1 MLFDQLNANIQ
12 PGPGYEPDALHAST
26 PPQLPVSLI
35 AFYLPQFHRIPEND
49 AWWGKG
55 FTEWT
60 NVTKALPRYVGHIQP
75 RLPGELGFYDL
86 RNGDVLRRQA
96 NWLVVRH
103 PWLCFHH
110 YWFNGRRLLQSPLE
124 LLLANADIDL
134 PFCVNWANENWTR
147 RWDGLEEEVLI
158 AQSHSPEDD
167 VAFAR
172 SLVPVIRDPRYIHV
186 GDRPLVMIY
195 RPGLLPDPVATV
207 RRWRT
212 EFMSAGVG
220 NPYIIWHKLSRTRI
234 RVARDRCRSRIPA
247 SQASSS
253 LAQHKHVSKTPR
265 SPLHWPRYR
274 LPRFGPARG

>member
-1 MLFDQLNANIQ
+1 MAMFF
-12 PGPGYEPDALHAST
+12 G
-26 PPQLPVSLI
+26 
-35 AFYLPQFHRIPEND
+35 
-49 AWWGKG
+49 
-55 FTEWT
+55 
-60 NVTKALPRYVGHIQP
+60 
-75 RLPGELGFYDL
+75 
-86 RNGDVLRRQA
+86 RQA
-96 NWLVVRH
+96 QLARRYGIH
-103 PWLCFHH
+103 GFCFHH

-212 EFMSAGVG
+212 EFMSPASVT
-220 NPYIIWHKLSRTRI
+220 YIIM
-234 RVARDRCRSRIPA
+234 
-247 SQASSS
+247 
-253 LAQHKHVSKTPR
+253 
-265 SPLHWPRYR
+265 
-274 LPRFGPARG
+274 G